1 MTTYKSG
8 WQDSEVA
15 TKYVYARLSEILDE
29 ADNKGGGF
37 HMMQKLSMFYDEI
50 SRTYFADTGNRIGS
64 PNDRTGTE
72 NIL

>member
-1 MTTYKSG
+1 MLYRNG

-29 ADNKGGGF
+29 ADDNQII
-37 HMMQKLSMFYDEI
+37 QKLSMFYDEI
-50 SRTYFADTGNRIGS
+50 SRTYFADTGNQIGS
-64 PNDRTGTE
+64 PHDRTGTE

>member
-1 MTTYKSG
+1 MLYRNG

-29 ADNKGGGF
+29 ADDNQII
-37 HMMQKLSMFYDEI
+37 QKLSMFYDEI
-50 SRTYFADTGNRIGS
+50 SQTYFADTGNQIGS
-64 PNDRTGTE
+64 PHDRTGTE

>member
-1 MTTYKSG
+1 MTGYKSG

-29 ADNKGGGF
+29 AEDNQ
-37 HMMQKLSMFYDEI
+37 MIQKLSMFYDEI
-50 SRTYFADTGNRIGS
+50 ARTYFADTGHRIGS
-64 PNDRTGTE
+64 PHARTGTE

>member
-1 MTTYKSG
+1 MTAYKSG

-29 ADNKGGGF
+29 ADDNQII
-37 HMMQKLSMFYDEI
+37 QKLSMFYDEI

-64 PNDRTGTE
+64 PHDRTSTE

>member
-1 MTTYKSG
+1 MLYRNG

-29 ADNKGGGF
+29 ADDNQII
-37 HMMQKLSMFYDEI
+37 QKLSMFYDAI
-50 SRTYFADTGNRIGS
+50 SRTYFADTGTQIGS
-64 PNDRTGTE
+64 PHDRTGTE